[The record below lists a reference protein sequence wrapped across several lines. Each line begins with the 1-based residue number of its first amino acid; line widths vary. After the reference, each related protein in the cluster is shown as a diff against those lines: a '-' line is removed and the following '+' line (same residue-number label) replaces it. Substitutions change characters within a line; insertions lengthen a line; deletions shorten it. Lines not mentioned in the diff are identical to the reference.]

1 MAEIILPPVPPR
13 PTPAIRPT
21 MSPELETP
29 GNKGVKVI
37 MVPGPG
43 TEPGPQPDPGP
54 VEPLAIANGQGAN
67 WVGSNVYEV
76 GQTLEARTAAYT
88 GGLAPVT
95 YRYRFQTK
103 AVGSE
108 TWVNQAWTNT
118 TNGKTPVFYTATDPG
133 QIKFQSQAR
142 DSSDPIVQLNSITG
156 TKTITG
162 ETFIETDGI
171 SILTDAKWD
180 PNNVYEEGE
189 TISCSTAIFEGGI
202 PPYVS
207 CNWRWQAMVNGDV
220 VKTDRVEYGNE
231 IITVSGV
238 VPAGCTEVRMWC
250 NAADDIDGD
259 PDVDSLTKKNAFST
273 TQAINKPLSISRGAK
288 WDDSNIYEVGQTIE
302 ARTAVF
308 AGGKEPVSYK
318 YRFQTKEWVNGA
330 WSDTDWVSGP
340 WMETTNE
347 AKVCQW
353 VGMLEETIRF
363 QSWAE
368 DSSDPV
374 NTVPS
379 YTPNK
384 SICEIGTVNAIVNGV
399 FYDLAAASTIT
410 VESLSVNALTIEI
423 TGLARVSYNWSV
435 RGNAGVE
442 FSDSV
447 GASTDVTIATA
458 GVVTVQC
465 AIQSEAELKTVD
477 IQFFVV

>member
-37 MVPGPG
+37 MVQGPG
-43 TEPGPQPDPGP
+43 TQPGPQPDPGP
-54 VEPLAIANGQGAN
+54 
-67 WVGSNVYEV
+67 
-76 GQTLEARTAAYT
+76 
-88 GGLAPVT
+88 
-95 YRYRFQTK
+95 
-103 AVGSE
+103 
-108 TWVNQAWTNT
+108 
-118 TNGKTPVFYTATDPG
+118 D
-133 QIKFQSQAR
+133 
-142 DSSDPIVQLNSITG
+142 
-156 TKTITG
+156 
-162 ETFIETDGI
+162 IETDEI
-171 SILTDAKWD
+171 TVLTYPEWD
-180 PNNVYEEGE
+180 PNNIYKEGE
-189 TISCSTAIFEGGI
+189 TIRCTTAVFEGGL
-202 PPYVS
+202 PPFER
-207 CNWRWQAMVNGDV
+207 CNWRWQATIGGDLI
-220 VKTDRVEYGNE
+220 KSERIEYGNKA
-231 IITVSGV
+231 ITVSDV
-238 VPAGCTEVRMWC
+238 VPEGCTDIVMQC
-250 NAADDIDGD
+250 NAADDLDGD
-259 PDVDSLTKKNAFST
+259 PDVDSLTKKNAFSSLET
-273 TQAINKPLSISRGAK
+273 IEQPYEPLSISRGAQ
-288 WDDSNIYEVGQTIE
+288 WDDSNIYEVGQIIE

-308 AGGKEPVSYK
+308 AGGKEPVTYK
-318 YRFQTKEWVNGA
+318 YRFQTKEWVDGT

-347 AKVCQW
+347 AKACQW

-379 YTPNK
+379 YTLNK
-384 SICEIGTVNAIVNGV
+384 SICEIGTVSAIVNGV

-442 FSDSV
+442 FSDPTE
-447 GASTDVTIATA
+447 ASTDLTIATA

-465 AIQSEAELKTVD
+465 AIQSEGELKTVD